1 MTNEQIRDNL
11 GKRVKRKGN
20 EYILSAYILRYTD
33 DGRRIKQLELRDLN
47 AKSSVIVVKP
57 DEVEVLE
64 NA

>member
-20 EYILSAYILRYTD
+20 EYILSAYILRCTD